1 MYYLHPLPLEDIDA
15 WTEKNYV
22 KYMSMSQETSSSSSL
37 STTTPCFV
45 YVNLSYMYFASQLNA
60 TQKSEEE
67 GNQR

>member
-1 MYYLHPLPLEDIDA
+1 
-15 WTEKNYV
+15 
-22 KYMSMSQETSSSSSL
+22 MSMSQETSSSSSL